1 MNFETK
7 LNEMIERA
15 GGVLGDIPWGS
26 MRGQMHTL
34 GTMTDEHLANSRH
47 YHKHMAEVAR
57 VAPELFIDVEGC
69 KFCQFLM
76 EKAIDA
82 RKAMGSWTIPAD
94 DFRMA
99 S

>member
-1 MNFETK
+1 MNFEAK
-7 LNEMIERA
+7 LNELIKAA
-15 GGVLGDIPWGS
+15 GGVLNDIKWGS

-57 VAPELFIDVEGC
+57 VAPELFIDIEGC

-76 EKAIDA
+76 EKAIDF
-82 RKAMGSWTIPAD
+82 RKAAGVWSID
-94 DFRMA
+94 VNDFRMA
-99 S
+99 